1 MFALTTRSP
10 RAAVRRLAFS
20 RLISLTG
27 TGAAMIALAFAV
39 YQKTGSTLWVSAA
52 MLATFGAAGL
62 ATPFGGA
69 LGDRFDR
76 RRVLIVADLLGAA
89 TFVVLAFLHQPAW
102 MIVAIF
108 VAEAVASPTFPA
120 VEAAVPNLAGP
131 EHLAWANGTIGFGRN
146 VGLVVGPAMGGVLAA
161 KWGAGSVFW
170 LNAASFLLSAILVWS
185 VRGRFAEERTEANE
199 HQGLRAG
206 FVFVAH
212 DRILRTV
219 TLTWMVLLLGV
230 GTVIVAELPLSRE
243 FGVGASGYGLLAAS
257 WGVGAVVGSLAGK
270 RLRRERERAGLF
282 LGTVGPAVGFG
293 LIAFLPWFA
302 PVLLSLA
309 FAGATDGVSTVAFQ
323 NMAQRRTPDEVR
335 SRVMAAM
342 DAAVTMALAL
352 SFVGAGP
359 FVAAVGPRGAYLAAG
374 VSCLLGAAI
383 LLPVLVRDRRHEP
396 AAEEIGTGVAAA

>member
-1 MFALTTRSP
+1 MFALTTRNP

-27 TGAAMIALAFAV
+27 TGAAMIALAFFV

-52 MLATFGAAGL
+52 MLATFSAAGL
-62 ATPFGGA
+62 AAPLGGA

-76 RRVLIVADLLGAA
+76 RRVLIVADLLGAV
-89 TFVVLAFLHQPAW
+89 TFAVLAFIHQPAW
-102 MIVAIF
+102 MIAAAF

-131 EHLAWANGTIGFGRN
+131 EHLSWANGTIGFGRN
-146 VGLVVGPAMGGVLAA
+146 VGLVVGPAIGGVLAGTM
-161 KWGAGSVFW
+161 GAGFVFW
-170 LNAASFLLSAILVWS
+170 LNAASFLLSAVLVWS
-185 VRGRFAEERTEANE
+185 VRGRFSEERTGPSE
-199 HQGLRAG
+199 HHGLRAG

-212 DRILRTV
+212 DRLLRAV
-219 TLTWMVLLLGV
+219 TLTWMVLLFGV
-230 GTVIVAELPLSRE
+230 GTVIVAELPLSRS
-243 FGVGASGYGLLAAS
+243 FGLGSTGYGLLAAF
-257 WGVGAVVGSLAGK
+257 WGVGAVIGSLAGK
-270 RLRRERERAGLF
+270 RLRREQEPAGLF
-282 LGTVGPAVGFG
+282 LGTVGPALGFG

-309 FAGATDGVSTVAFQ
+309 FAGGTDGVSTVAFQ
-323 NMAQRRTPDEVR
+323 NMTQRRTPDEVR

-342 DAAVTMALAL
+342 DAAVTTALAL
-352 SFVGAGP
+352 SFVFAGP

-383 LLPVLVRDRRHEP
+383 LLPPLLRDQRLEP
-396 AAEEIGTGVAAA
+396 ANDEIEASVAAA